1 MSLSNTLVIG
11 VISADLPFVA
21 ELEEEE
27 EQEDDEM
34 R

>member
-27 EQEDDEM
+27 QEDDEM